1 MVTGYLWFCRAGV
14 IGGRADIGPAEGPK
28 ANVGPQSGPS
38 DSVGPQEGAKN
49 VGGPR
54 TGPAGL
60 VGPATGPFTS
70 VGASAGT
77 STLVG
82 PSQGAAN
89 LVGPSVGVVS
99 FYAGSGNINGDDG
112 SSGSAAAAAPGG
124 LAGPALGLGGAGLYF
139 PPLGEKYSEKITRRM
154 HEYVLNKG
162 GEDTSILAISVYRCH
177 RCCGWWCR
185 RIRRWPWRT
194 RRWCCCDQ
202 RTVWRHPRWTR
213 LSRSY
218 HPRGT
223 RQVLDVLRPQRS
235 RLGDGGK
242 PTTVTYRSQTILKRA
257 QRLLPKASSNLGTWL

>member
-1 MVTGYLWFCRAGV
+1 MTEYLWFCRAGV

-139 PPLGEKYSEKITRRM
+139 FLPFEIKKIFREKITRRM
-154 HEYVLNKG
+154 NKG
-162 GEDTSILAISVYRCH
+162 EKEGGEEYLSMFSTLFDLFLQVPSLLWVVVPPDTALALA
-177 RCCGWWCR
+177 
-185 RIRRWPWRT
+185 
-194 RRWCCCDQ
+194 D
-202 RTVWRHPRWTR
+202 
-213 LSRSY
+213 
-218 HPRGT
+218 
-223 RQVLDVLRPQRS
+223 
-235 RLGDGGK
+235 
-242 PTTVTYRSQTILKRA
+242 TTVV
-257 QRLLPKASSNLGTWL
+257 LP

>member
-1 MVTGYLWFCRAGV
+1 M

-77 STLVG
+77 STLIG
-82 PSQGAAN
+82 PSQGSAN

-124 LAGPALGLGGAGLYF
+124 LGGAGLGLGGAGLYSDRMIDIKKQQWYIIK
-139 PPLGEKYSEKITRRM
+139 ERRSWNI
-154 HEYVLNKG
+154 YFTKLFG
-162 GEDTSILAISVYRCH
+162 IFRCH

-185 RIRRWPWRT
+185 NWRWNWRT

-202 RTVWRHPRWTR
+202 RTIWRHPRWTR

-223 RQVLDVLRPQRS
+223 WQVLDVLKPQRS
-235 RLGDGGK
+235 RLGDGGI

>member
-1 MVTGYLWFCRAGV
+1 MTGYLSFCRAGV

-139 PPLGEKYSEKITRRM
+139 LPLGEKYSARKSRE
-154 HEYVLNKG
+154 ECVLNTYWAEAKKEERIVRSWRSLFTGAIAVVG
-162 GEDTSILAISVYRCH
+162 GGAAGY
-177 RCCGWWCR
+177 GA
-185 RIRRWPWRT
+185 
-194 RRWCCCDQ
+194 
-202 RTVWRHPRWTR
+202 
-213 LSRSY
+213 
-218 HPRGT
+218 G
-223 RQVLDVLRPQRS
+223 
-235 RLGDGGK
+235 LGGHDGGVAVING
-242 PTTVTYRSQTILKRA
+242 PSGAIHA
-257 QRLLPKASSNLGTWL
+257 GLGSHGAIIPGALGKY